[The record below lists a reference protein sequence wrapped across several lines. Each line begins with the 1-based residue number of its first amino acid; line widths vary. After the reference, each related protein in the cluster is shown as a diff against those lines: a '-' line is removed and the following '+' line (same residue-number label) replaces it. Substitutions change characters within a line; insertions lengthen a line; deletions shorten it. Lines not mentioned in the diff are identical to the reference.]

1 MSICDI
7 SSIHTPPHYSNHAF
21 SAHSGLSAN
30 SDPLSN
36 TPNSTHSSLQE
47 NMKSNHV
54 VDDAAS
60 ASSVDSD
67 ITNIVAMTIEKEVAS
82 ERKKLQMEMRQKKKS
97 KDLQSRKATI
107 ERLQTQL
114 ESSRRKNIEDHNKIE
129 GLHSTVQEMKRK
141 LQDCD
146 STIKRKANVEDELIK
161 ARAII
166 EQKAIEVDLFSKK
179 FSGEHSRLLDL
190 EKTNDTLEVELKLI
204 KRENEAFEE
213 KSELLK
219 GDIKNLE
226 LLLSEEVAKNKIFAL
241 QVTEAHR
248 NSKAEFD
255 IRMTKEIELVRK
267 ESKDAFYSYR
277 DQVDRRLEH
286 EIKALSEQKYNNT
299 AIADL
304 ESSLRGCRS
313 ELQIKC
319 DDFSRLEVD
328 LRETRSKLKK
338 MAEEMEV
345 QKSDLTFLQFERVRS
360 LETKHFLG
368 ASKCPILVRCTEF
381 GEEAISKHATHH
393 GTTGRRS
400 SRHNFKVRVK

>member
-60 ASSVDSD
+60 ASSVGSD

-114 ESSRRKNIEDHNKIE
+114 ESSRRKTIEDHKKIE
-129 GLHSTVQEMKRK
+129 GLHSIVQEMKRK

-146 STIKRKANVEDELIK
+146 STIKRKAIVEDELIK

-166 EQKAIEVDLFSKK
+166 VQKAIEVDLFSKK

-190 EKTNDTLEVELKLI
+190 EKTNDTLEVELKHI
-204 KRENEAFEE
+204 KRDNEAFEE

-226 LLLSEEVAKNKIFAL
+226 LLLSEEVAKSKIFAL

-277 DQVDRRLEH
+277 DQVDRKLEH
-286 EIKALSEQKYNNT
+286 EVKALSEQKYKNT

-304 ESSLRGCRS
+304 ESSLCGCRS

-319 DDFSRLEVD
+319 DDFSILEVD

-360 LETKHFLG
+360 LETKHFPG
-368 ASKCPILVRCTEF
+368 ASKCPILVRCTDF
-381 GEEAISKHATHH
+381 GEEAIFKHATHH